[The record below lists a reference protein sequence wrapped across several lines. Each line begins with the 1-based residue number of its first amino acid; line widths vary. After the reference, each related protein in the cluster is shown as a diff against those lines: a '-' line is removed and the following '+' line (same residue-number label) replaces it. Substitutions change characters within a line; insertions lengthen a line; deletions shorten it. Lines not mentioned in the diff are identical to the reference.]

1 MNYLLLFQVFFAVVI
16 GAFALGN
23 AAPNLQNFS
32 VAKGAAYAL
41 WEIMDT
47 VSANVQKKKIT
58 RLKITLN
65 QKRLGMTGHSDV
77 NINVKFSSNEFRN
90 MGNECQTRNI
100 FCRFF

>member
-47 VSANVQKKKIT
+47 VSANV
-58 RLKITLN
+58 
-65 QKRLGMTGHSDV
+65 
-77 NINVKFSSNEFRN
+77 
-90 MGNECQTRNI
+90 
-100 FCRFF
+100 